1 MAVRI
6 RLKRFGRRHR
16 PTYRVTVIERARQR
30 DSKVLEEV
38 GLYDPGNKDVD
49 KQVLLKA
56 ERIQHW
62 LSVGATPSDTV
73 RQLLVKGGIKLK
85 AKA

>member
-16 PTYRVTVIERARQR
+16 PTYRVTIIDRARQR

-38 GLYDPGNKDVD
+38 GLYDPGHKDVD
-49 KQVLLKA
+49 KQVLLKND
-56 ERIQHW
+56 RIKHW

-73 RQLLVKGGIKLK
+73 RQLLVKGGIELK